1 MLSFVPFV
9 PHDHILDPEIAQV
22 VKVLQD
28 NGVETCRARVA
39 GATPTTSQRWSF
51 MVEWVKGPEHLELL
65 CREWSVINNELT
77 GPLWTMEFNPRLLPV
92 ST

>member
-1 MLSFVPFV
+1 
-9 PHDHILDPEIAQV
+9 
-22 VKVLQD
+22 
-28 NGVETCRARVA
+28 
-39 GATPTTSQRWSF
+39 

-65 CREWSVINNELT
+65 CREWSVIDNELT